1 MQEPQAATQGAS
13 TARKS
18 AFTLSIDR
26 AILLDIAIA
35 AGAIAFL
42 TYLGPFGT
50 KAQLALLPRLVY
62 WAFAVGAGYAGA
74 GAYDRF
80 VRPVVI
86 RHLGRIAGG
95 VMKIIAVTLSAMA
108 CVIVLEIVFRE
119 PIPASALLSASTRVL
134 VIALA
139 ISGVASLGTMR
150 NRAAAAPTDAP
161 CPQLV
166 SFRETLPADLRA
178 APIHAIAA
186 EDHYIRVFTG
196 AGEALIAGRF
206 ADAMDAVRT
215 LKGSR
220 THRSW
225 WAADEAVQAL
235 DRNAGRW
242 QLKLAGGIAVPVS
255 RNYRADIRARG
266 WDRRG

>member
-1 MQEPQAATQGAS
+1 MQEPQAATQGTS
-13 TARKS
+13 GARKS
-18 AFTLSIDR
+18 TFTLSIDR

-50 KAQLALLPRLVY
+50 KAQLTLLPRLIY

-74 GAYDRF
+74 GLHDRF
-80 VRPVVI
+80 VRPMVI
-86 RHLGRIAGG
+86 RRLGRIAGA
-95 VMKIIAVTLSAMA
+95 VMKIIPVTLSAMA
-108 CVIVLEIVFRE
+108 CVIVLEIIFRE
-119 PIPASALLSASTRVL
+119 PIPAWALLSAATRVL

-139 ISGVASLGTMR
+139 ISGVASLGNLR
-150 NRAAAAPTDAP
+150 NRATAAPNDAP
-161 CPQLV
+161 CPRLS
-166 SFRETLPADLRA
+166 SFREKLPAGLRRA
-178 APIHAIAA
+178 AIHAIAA

-196 AGEALIAGRF
+196 AGDALIAGRF

-225 WAADEAVQAL
+225 WAADEAVEAL
-235 DRNAGRW
+235 EKNAGRW
-242 QLKLAGGIAVPVS
+242 QLKLAGGITVPVS